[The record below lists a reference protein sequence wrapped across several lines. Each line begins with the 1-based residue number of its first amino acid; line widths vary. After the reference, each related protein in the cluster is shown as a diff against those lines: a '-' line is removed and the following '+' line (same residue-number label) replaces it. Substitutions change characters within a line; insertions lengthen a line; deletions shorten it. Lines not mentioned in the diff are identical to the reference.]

1 MATAN
6 FDDPLEF
13 PRDGLPLPF
22 EGCFDAVVIP
32 QEPQA
37 SGSAVTTTVL
47 ARPPENGVSFQIPI
61 LPEPA
66 PETHIV
72 LAFMTSFFCACPCGM
87 MSLCHAIQVKPDI
100 RRGNVIGAEY
110 NSRQAW
116 KWGMASVT
124 LGSVVI
130 CIVLFY
136 FLLKMATRVM

>member
-13 PRDGLPLPF
+13 PRDGLPSPF

-47 ARPPENGVSFQIPI
+47 ARPPENGVSF
-61 LPEPA
+61 
-66 PETHIV
+66 
-72 LAFMTSFFCACPCGM
+72 
-87 MSLCHAIQVKPDI
+87 QVKPDI